1 MKRNFICLLPLAFIL
16 FTSFKPDKPAYKL
29 YDSKGKEVKFS
40 KMIRHLSTSD
50 IVLFGEYHN
59 NPIAHWLELE
69 VTKSLY
75 EAKDGLLVMGAE
87 MFEADNQ
94 LILDEYMQD
103 LISRSR
109 FEAECR
115 LWNNYSTDYEPL
127 IRFAK
132 DSGIH
137 FVASNIPR
145 RYAAMAHKKG
155 IAKLDELSNEAKRY
169 MAPLPIEFD
178 PDSVLIAKMGG
189 LGMMG
194 KSPLAIAKTQAIKD
208 ATMGWL
214 IAQNIK
220 NNHLF
225 IHFNGS
231 FHSDDD
237 GGIRK
242 YLQLYKPGIKVMT
255 ITTVSQ
261 DEIDQLKSDYT
272 GKANYIICVPANMTK
287 TYVGMRNQ

>member
-1 MKRNFICLLPLAFIL
+1 MKNYTFLLLTMCFL
-16 FTSFKPDKPAYKL
+16 SLSSFKPDMPAYKL
-29 YDSKGKEVKFS
+29 FDSQGKEIKYK
-40 KMIRHLSTSD
+40 KMIKELGNAE

-75 EAKDGLLVMGAE
+75 DSMNGKLIMGAE

-94 LILDEYMQD
+94 LIIDEYMND
-103 LISRSR
+103 FISRDK

-115 LWNNYSTDYEPL
+115 LWSNYDTDYEPL

-132 DSGIH
+132 DSAVH
-137 FVASNIPR
+137 FVATNIPR
-145 RYAAMAHKKG
+145 RYASIVHKKG
-155 IAKLDELSNEAKRY
+155 IDTLDKLSDEAKRFI
-169 MAPLPIEFD
+169 APLPIEFD

-189 LGMMG
+189 MMG
-194 KSPLAIAKTQAIKD
+194 KSPLPIAKAQAIKD
-208 ATMGWL
+208 ATMGFF
-214 IAQNIK
+214 ITK
-220 NNHLF
+220 NFTAGHLF
-225 IHFNGS
+225 IHYNGS

-242 YLQLYKPGIKVMT
+242 YLQIYQPGMKVKT

-261 DEIDQLKSDYT
+261 EDIDKLSDEYL
-272 GKANYIICVPANMTK
+272 GKADYIICVPTDMTK
-287 TYVGMRNQ
+287 TYVGMRR

>member
-1 MKRNFICLLPLAFIL
+1 MKGYTITSLLVIFLISSA
-16 FTSFKPDKPAYKL
+16 FKPDKPAYKL
-29 YDSKGKEVKFS
+29 YASNGKDVS
-40 KMIRHLSTSD
+40 YQKMIKELAEAD

-75 EAKDGLLVMGAE
+75 AARDGQLMMGAE

-94 LILDEYMQD
+94 LILDEYLGD
-103 LISRSR
+103 LISRDK

-115 LWNNYSTDYEPL
+115 LWSNYDTDYEPL

-132 DSGIH
+132 DSAVH
-137 FVASNIPR
+137 FIATNIPR
-145 RYAAMAHKKG
+145 RYAAIVHKQG
-155 IAKLDELSNEAKRY
+155 IDKLDELSDEAKRY
-169 MAPLPIEFD
+169 IAPLPVSFD

-189 LGMMG
+189 MMG
-194 KSPLAIAKTQAIKD
+194 HNPISIAKSQAIKD
-208 ATMGWL
+208 ATMAWF
-214 IAQNIK
+214 ITTNKKEDQ
-220 NNHLF
+220 LF
-225 IHFNGS
+225 IHYNGS

-242 YLQLYKPGIKVMT
+242 YLQMYKPGISIKT

-261 DEIDQLKSDYT
+261 DDIENLNADYLE
-272 GKANYIICVPANMTK
+272 KADYIICVPSDMTK
-287 TYVGMRNQ
+287 TYVGMRQK